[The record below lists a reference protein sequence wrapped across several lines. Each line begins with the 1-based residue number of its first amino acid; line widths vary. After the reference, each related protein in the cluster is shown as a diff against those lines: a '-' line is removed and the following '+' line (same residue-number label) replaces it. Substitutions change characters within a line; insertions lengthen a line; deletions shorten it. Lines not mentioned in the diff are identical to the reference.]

1 MGMESMAATPVYV
14 AGREDHDDGWDGN
27 PFFWIVVLFLVIA
40 FINGGIGGFGGAGA
54 GVGSTGNFINNIVIA
69 QAIPS
74 TTTINAP
81 VVITIDTGTQQYPLT
96 RCNCAQ
102 VTACGVRTRT
112 RYSVCVSTTA
122 TGGTFKMLGQPC
134 CAPNNQLVSINGT
147 APTTPAT
154 VAASAATKA

>member
-1 MGMESMAATPVYV
+1 MACKPVC
-14 AGREDHDDGWDGN
+14 RLC
-27 PFFWIVVLFLVIA
+27 PRLVISQA
-40 FINGGIGGFGGAGA
+40 VTFSGGNLIVNLPAGSYLNGEKYC
-54 GVGSTGNFINNIVIA
+54 IVIA

-96 RCNCAQ
+96 RSNCAQ

-112 RYSVCVSTTA
+112 RYSVCVATTA

-147 APTTPAT
+147 APTTPA
-154 VAASAATKA
+154 AADASAATKA

>member
-1 MGMESMAATPVYV
+1 MACKPVC
-14 AGREDHDDGWDGN
+14 RLC
-27 PFFWIVVLFLVIA
+27 PRLVISQA
-40 FINGGIGGFGGAGA
+40 VTFSGGNLIVNLPAGSYLNGEKYC
-54 GVGSTGNFINNIVIA
+54 IVIA

-96 RCNCAQ
+96 RSNCAQ

-112 RYSVCVSTTA
+112 RYSVCVATTA

-147 APTTPAT
+147 APTTTPAAA
-154 VAASAATKA
+154 AASAATKA